1 MHWAS
6 DSQLQFAVWLF
17 FLSCLF
23 VFVLFASAPVKQYY
37 KIVSASFW
45 EQVRLWFRWH
55 LRIFL
60 HSPSS
65 LLPLQPDG
73 TWLRPVG
80 NGFRAGTFPWS
91 AAEVCRG
98 QSYNTREN
106 WWNWK
111 DCCGLLWTAVDCD
124 VEVNWKWMELPR
136 AVIEEKHRTACQL
149 PGQDGDGHE
158 THTAWSLSEC
168 KWTLSY
174 LRGSSN
180 SSWFTVLKIY
190 RPVCMES
197 SL

>member
-17 FLSCLF
+17 FFSCLF

-111 DCCGLLWTAVDCD
+111 DCCGLLWTVM
-124 VEVNWKWMELPR
+124 WKWIGSEWNCQEQLLKKSIEQHVNCLDKTAMVMKPIQHGHHLSANGHLVICEVHLTAVVLPSWR
-136 AVIEEKHRTACQL
+136 FTAL
-149 PGQDGDGHE
+149 S
-158 THTAWSLSEC
+158 AWNHPFNIL
-168 KWTLSY
+168 
-174 LRGSSN
+174 
-180 SSWFTVLKIY
+180 
-190 RPVCMES
+190 
-197 SL
+197 